1 MKLGVFV
8 DRLEM
13 SFLKDAKTGRFVKKA
28 VSRKKNPLV
37 NGNSE
42 PPDKMRCENGLNL
55 WVQGRRIV
63 EFDTLA
69 NDLAKCAGKGC
80 NLPQDLRNI
89 VSESRS
95 GFGSTLYIRC
105 SCGTVNKVKTC
116 KTHKSARGRPIFDV
130 NTAAAAAMIHAGMS
144 QVAMER
150 FASTLDIH
158 PPCKTTVKRR
168 EREIGPII
176 EKVARVS
183 CEEALGVE
191 SGLVGKK
198 NGDGTIG
205 MTAGYDMGWQR
216 RSSGRSYSSRSG
228 HGALIG
234 KESGLILDFGTRI
247 SNCKQCEVNKSTG
260 SEKAHDCRLNWGGT
274 SKAMESDLAVSL
286 LKNTH
291 SENQHVSTIIGDDDT
306 TTMSKVQKQVPFPVK
321 KQSDINHAKKSLGN
335 DLYHLQKTHKVLQTK
350 VITYLQK
357 CFSYAIKQNENDQEK
372 T

>member
-1 MKLGVFV
+1 MKSGVLV
-8 DRLEM
+8 DRSKM
-13 SFLKDAKTGRFVKKA
+13 PFLKDAKTGRFVKKA
-28 VSRKKNPLV
+28 VSRQKTPMV
-37 NGNSE
+37 NGNSN
-42 PPDKMRCENGLNL
+42 PPDKMPIDSGLNL

-69 NDLAKCAGKGC
+69 NNLAKCAGKGC

-105 SCGTVNKVKTC
+105 RCGTVNKVKTC

-176 EKVARVS
+176 EKVARAS
-183 CEEALGVE
+183 CEEAVGVE
-191 SGLVGKK
+191 SSLVGKK
-198 NGDGTIG
+198 NGDGMIG
-205 MTAGYDMGWQR
+205 MRAGYDMGWQR

-234 KESGLILDFGTRI
+234 KESGLIIDFGTRI
-247 SNCKQCEVNKSTG
+247 TNCKQCEVNKALVVT
-260 SEKAHDCRLNWGGT
+260 RL
-274 SKAMESDLAVSL
+274 
-286 LKNTH
+286 
-291 SENQHVSTIIGDDDT
+291 TIAD
-306 TTMSKVQKQVPFPVK
+306 
-321 KQSDINHAKKSLGN
+321 
-335 DLYHLQKTHKVLQTK
+335 
-350 VITYLQK
+350 
-357 CFSYAIKQNENDQEK
+357 
-372 T
+372 